1 MSLKDTVIKLV
12 EDLIR
17 DTDYYVVEIAVS
29 DSKIRRKV
37 SIFLDSDAGI
47 TIDQCTEVSRKLGL
61 QLEEVIDEAFTLEVS
76 SPGADSPLKFERQYV
91 KNIGR
96 SLKILKVDG
105 SEIKGKL
112 VSVENGSITIETE
125 AKKKVKS
132 ETVALSLDEIK
143 EAKVIISFK

>member
-125 AKKKVKS
+125 AKKK
-132 ETVALSLDEIK
+132 
-143 EAKVIISFK
+143 